1 MSNDEPISA
10 DPKPGVPVIPS
21 TAEERQN
28 AMLAHMLGVIGFIGP
43 LIFYLTKKDSP
54 FVFDA
59 SKEALNFHLTLLI
72 ASVVIGAI
80 TCGIGLIVTLPV
92 GIIFSIIGG
101 MAAQKGE
108 VYRYPWK
115 FELIK

>member
-1 MSNDEPISA
+1 MSNDEPTPA
-10 DPKPGVPVIPS
+10 DPQPGVPNIPS
-21 TAEERQN
+21 TTEERQN
-28 AMLAHMLGVIGFIGP
+28 GMLAHMLGVIGFIGP
-43 LIFYLTKKDSP
+43 LIFYVTKKDSP

-72 ASVVIGAI
+72 GTAITAGCGVVILWPI
-80 TCGIGLIVTLPV
+80 
-92 GIIFSIIGG
+92 GIIFSILGG

-115 FELIK
+115 IELIK